1 MTLTTRI
8 SRLQAGTAKVGC
20 LLNPLGGQVRKRA
33 AAIRE
38 ALRAIPDLM
47 VCEAQDGLTFKTA
60 VEQLLQADIDLLVI
74 VAGDGTTH
82 AIFGHLF
89 AARAPA
95 DWPLIMIVPGGTTN
109 MTPLDL
115 GMRGKPAQI
124 IQRLQDYLRKPIAP
138 ALVQRPVLRI
148 EQPGIPAIYGMFFA
162 VGLVARGVKFSRSP
176 VKQIGI
182 TGGIFTALIMLR
194 SVFGMLFGRQQSA
207 WSPVTMTLTEANG
220 RMHRGTYLFAL
231 VSALHCLLLNIRPYW
246 GAEPAPLHVTLVDQ
260 QHNRLWRS
268 LWPLLSGNGRVLQEQ
283 DGYYSHNTASLTIEM
298 DDEYIVDGELYR
310 SAPQSPVTIAATD
323 PVTFLVL

>member
-8 SRLQAGTAKVGC
+8 ERLKAGTAKAGC
-20 LLNPLGGQVRKRA
+20 LLNPMGGQVRKRA
-33 AAIRE
+33 ASIRQ
-38 ALRAIPDLM
+38 ALHAIPDLM
-47 VCEAQDGLTFKTA
+47 VCEAQDAASFGTA
-60 VEQLLQADIDLLVI
+60 ITQLLQADIDLLVI

-115 GMRGKPAQI
+115 GMQGKPEPI
-124 IQRLQDYLRKPIAP
+124 IQRLHQYLRQPTAP
-138 ALVQRPVLRI
+138 HLVQRPVLRI

-194 SVFGMLFGRQQSA
+194 SLFGMLFGHQQSA
-207 WSPVTMTLTEANG
+207 WSPVTLTLTEANG
-220 RMHRGTYLFAL
+220 RTYRGTYLFAL

-246 GAEPAPLHVTLVDQ
+246 GAEPEPLHVTLVDQ
-260 QHNRLWRS
+260 KHKRLWRS
-268 LWPLLSGNGRVLQEQ
+268 LWPLLSGGGHVLREQE
-283 DGYYSHNTASLTIEM
+283 GYYSHNTARMTIEM

-310 SAPQSPVTIAATD
+310 SAPQSPITIAATE